1 MSDSLDQ
8 RPGNGR
14 RRLQTEPVQVH
25 IPELDYSTMSADDGI
40 MAIKRAN
47 PQLSFAE
54 AEEAYKG
61 LNVVKEE
68 PILQPPTFEEEPL
81 PESLQTELTGH
92 PVIAEVVERKEVVV
106 EERKPEPVWVAEK
119 TREEYVPPAPEP
131 QAPAADHEPE
141 ATPAVKEKAS
151 TDRINFGDQPVHEE
165 FSELEEDSEAAIMA
179 SFRTLIGLCQDPNLV
194 GNDLK
199 KFFSSIPTSKD
210 GRLLFKSEEQRDLYE
225 RLRRALN
232 MTPPRLQN
240 NLQAFDVALSRDDT
254 AWEQRVQLPGMNKPV
269 GLISTRLNQQT
280 GAIAALRRRRK
291 SGIPNW
297 VWLPATGIFVGFR
310 APLER
315 EICDFDI
322 ELALETAKIGM
333 QTYGLMLSASSGVYL
348 SHMIEFALRFV
359 TDCSLDCEGNDMK
372 TVLMDTIDIAD
383 YWLLL
388 IGVMQAKF
396 PGGLP
401 WTLIC
406 GHEGCGHQEDVRLN
420 LARCIRMGTSLYT
433 DIQRNLWALQRGK
446 DDATITRA
454 DQRKFVEEHIKDPSA
469 IFEQDGIIV
478 KFGRSTLGKFFDN
491 TERWIEETNAATTS
505 ALAEKG
511 TEREREDHLRLTAEA
526 RRLTR
531 YAHMVESITVMEE
544 IYDGEE
550 SHEEPIV
557 EKDYDKIVQMLEEL
571 SSDRKYVAN
580 FEGAIATYN
589 DRSRLAVFGYM
600 GQRCP
605 ACGKADEGEKEGVYR
620 GIVTISPDRVF
631 FELSRVVFEIQRFM
645 RDQFG
650 VTG

>member
-68 PILQPPTFEEEPL
+68 PILQPPTFVEEPL
-81 PESLQTELTGH
+81 PESLQTELTGQ

-106 EERKPEPVWVAEK
+106 EERKPEPVLVAEK
-119 TREEYVPPAPEP
+119 MREEYVPPAPEP
-131 QAPAADHEPE
+131 QAPAVDHEPE

-165 FSELEEDSEAAIMA
+165 FSEMEEDSEASIMA

>member
-81 PESLQTELTGH
+81 PESLQTELTGQ

-106 EERKPEPVWVAEK
+106 EERKPEPVLVAEK
-119 TREEYVPPAPEP
+119 TREEYVPPSPEP
-131 QAPAADHEPE
+131 HAPAADHEPE

-151 TDRINFGDQPVHEE
+151 TDRINFGDQTVHEE
-165 FSELEEDSEAAIMA
+165 FSELEEDSEASVMA
-179 SFRTLIGLCQDPNLV
+179 SFGTLIGLCQDPNLV

-199 KFFSSIPTSKD
+199 KFFSSIPKSKD
-210 GRLLFKSEEQRDLYE
+210 GRMLFKSEEQRDLYE
-225 RLRRALN
+225 RLYRALN
-232 MTPPRLQN
+232 MSPPRLQN

>member
-81 PESLQTELTGH
+81 PEFLQTELTGQ

-106 EERKPEPVWVAEK
+106 EERKPEPVLVAEK

-141 ATPAVKEKAS
+141 ATPVVKEKAS

-165 FSELEEDSEAAIMA
+165 FSELEEDSEASVMA
-179 SFRTLIGLCQDPNLV
+179 SFGTLIGLCQDPNLV

-199 KFFSSIPTSKD
+199 KFFSSIPKSKD
-210 GRLLFKSEEQRDLYE
+210 GRMLFKSEEQRDLYE
-225 RLRRALN
+225 RLYRALN
-232 MTPPRLQN
+232 MSPPRLQN

-478 KFGRSTLGKFFDN
+478 KSGRSTLGKFFDN